1 MLIKIIIK
9 RNKFEII
16 LVVATASFYF
26 LNNFVFKE
34 ISTGVMHYFLA
45 CYFND
50 LICPIGFLAYMNI
63 MLSLIN
69 KKLEK
74 IYQILI
80 FCFVCGVVWEFIAP
94 LLKESSVTDFYDLLC
109 YCIGGVLYW
118 TINIKIIN
126 RFKHEK
132 KGEK

>member
-34 ISTGVMHYFLA
+34 ISTGVVHYFLA

-69 KKLEK
+69 KKLDVYCTTEK
-74 IYQILI
+74 AQN
-80 FCFVCGVVWEFIAP
+80 
-94 LLKESSVTDFYDLLC
+94 LLNKFE
-109 YCIGGVLYW
+109 
-118 TINIKIIN
+118 INAKIVKNDIISAFN
-126 RFKHEK
+126 TEVQNNKPIQT
-132 KGEK
+132 